1 MSSLQRGAALTGL
14 AALLL
19 LGLSGPA
26 RADQWPEKLE
36 HQNGHI
42 YDFLPQDRWGK
53 LTAGDS
59 RKRYYL
65 VGRWQQV
72 YGDSILLYK
81 SKGIRRFLRL
91 SPGPLKDQ
99 LTNNLASNGGQLTK
113 RRSTVQIMGSV
124 ARLDDVVFLKIERV
138 DKLPDDAERYRS
150 ALSQLGSD
158 PDKIHAL
165 AEDCRERAVR
175 YEDPELGTMVREIT
189 RRELDVRSQQLA
201 AEDHR
206 ARLELAKRY
215 RKEVGDFSGAINLY
229 AAVHEAES
237 APKELV
243 EYAAQQLRTL
253 RAVRVRIDQVN
264 WSWVTHEEFK
274 RSEGYIQRQDEDG
287 VVRWI
292 RRELAELR
300 DAIAEERKRQANQ
313 VDSPRSDPFKCAK
326 DARSGKV
333 RRGQTFAEVRRAV
346 GFPQEVYHL
355 WAPLNDDKKKEQ
367 WTQWVMA
374 SGTRIY
380 FVSGWA
386 ISKRTSDNPW
396 PSN

>member
-1 MSSLQRGAALTGL
+1 MSNIRCGAALASLTL
-14 AALLL
+14 LVAL
-19 LGLSGPA
+19 GAPA
-26 RADQWPEKLE
+26 RADEWPERLE

-42 YDFLPQDRWGK
+42 YEYLPQERWGE
-53 LTAGDS
+53 LGADDS
-59 RKRYYL
+59 RKRFYL

-81 SKGIRRFLRL
+81 AKGIRRFLRL

-99 LTNNLASNGGQLTK
+99 LTNNLASNGGKLTK
-113 RRSTVQIMGSV
+113 RRSTVQIMGSA
-124 ARLDDVVFLKIERV
+124 ARLEDSVFLKVERV
-138 DKLPDDAERYRS
+138 DKLPDDADRYRD
-150 ALSQLGSD
+150 ALAKLGAD
-158 PDKIHAL
+158 PAKIHAL

-175 YEDPELGTMVREIT
+175 YEDDELGAMVREIL
-189 RRELDVRSQQLA
+189 RRELDVLSQQLPKD
-201 AEDHR
+201 DHR
-206 ARLELAKRY
+206 GRLELASRY
-215 RKEVGDFSGAINLY
+215 RKEVGDSSGAINLY

-243 EYAAQQLRTL
+243 DFAAKQLHVL
-253 RAVRVRIDQVN
+253 RAVRVRIDMVN
-264 WSWVTHEEFK
+264 WSWVTYEEFK

-287 VVRWI
+287 VVRWL

-300 DAIAEERKRQANQ
+300 DAIAEERTRQANQ

-346 GFPQEVYHL
+346 GFPAQVYHI
-355 WAPLNDDKKKEQ
+355 WAPLNDKKNEQ

-374 SGTRIY
+374 DGTRIY

-386 ISKRTSDNPW
+386 ISKRTSATSW
-396 PSN
+396 PTN

>member
-1 MSSLQRGAALTGL
+1 MALTGL
-14 AALLL
+14 ATLLL
-19 LGLSGPA
+19 ALGAPA
-26 RADQWPEKLE
+26 RADDWPEKLE
-36 HQNGHI
+36 HQNGYI
-42 YDFLPQDRWGK
+42 YDFLPQERWGK
-53 LTAGDS
+53 LTADDA
-59 RKRYYL
+59 RKRFYL

-81 SKGIRRFLRL
+81 AKGIRRFLRL

-99 LTNNLASNGGQLTK
+99 LTNNLASNGGQLAK

-124 ARLDDVVFLKIERV
+124 ARLDDQVFLKIERV
-138 DKLPDDAERYRS
+138 DKLPDDAERYRE
-150 ALSQLGSD
+150 ALTKLAND

-165 AEDCRERAVR
+165 AEDCRARAVR
-175 YEDPELGTMVREIT
+175 YEDPELGAMVREIT
-189 RRELDVRSQQLA
+189 RRELDVRSQQLGA
-201 AEDHR
+201 DDHR
-206 ARLELAKRY
+206 ARLELASRY
-215 RKEVGDFSGAINLY
+215 RKEVGDSSGAINLY
-229 AAVHEAES
+229 ATVHEAEG

-243 EYAAQQLRTL
+243 EFAAKQLRVL

-274 RSEGYIQRQDEDG
+274 RSEGYIQRQDQDG
-287 VVRWI
+287 VVRWV

-300 DAIAEERKRQANQ
+300 DAIGEERKRQANQ

-346 GFPQEVYHL
+346 GFPQQVYHL
-355 WAPLNDDKKKEQ
+355 WAPLNDKKNEQ
-367 WTQWVMA
+367 WTQWVMS

-380 FVSGWA
+380 FVNGWA
-386 ISKRTSDNPW
+386 ISKRTSATPW
-396 PSN
+396 PAN